1 MVICEQH
8 NFLYLRIPK
17 NASSSLAEYF
27 IRNYC
32 AMSDRWTEVND
43 CGIRDH
49 KVDINVI
56 NKFRHQYRWI
66 HLTLQE
72 LRDNGIVTTYDAH
85 NKDVIS
91 VLRNPYMRQISLYF
105 FLKRGQNK
113 SVEEFRELFKNGHH
127 ISDVSNAILQTDY
140 AKLDGVDCGTWW
152 LYNKLDRHV
161 DMFEKQHPGVKI
173 NKPLGNHKGTWT
185 PKDQGLFEQYY
196 DEKTRDAVR
205 KYYEK
210 DFEKMFELE
219 TGLEVG

>member
-1 MVICEQH
+1 M
-8 NFLYLRIPK
+8 
-17 NASSSLAEYF
+17 A
-27 IRNYC
+27 
-32 AMSDRWTEVND
+32 DRWTEVND

-72 LRDNGIVTTYDAH
+72 LVDNGLVTRYDAH

-105 FLKRGQNK
+105 FLTRGREKNP
-113 SVEEFRELFKNGHH
+113 EEFRH
-127 ISDVSNAILQTDY
+127 IFRDGKHQTDISNAILQTDY
-140 AKLDGVDCGTWW
+140 SRLDGVDCGTWW
-152 LYNKLDRHV
+152 NYNKLGDHLDDFSKSRSITPHTKL
-161 DMFEKQHPGVKI
+161 E
-173 NKPLGNHKGTWT
+173 NRKGTWT
-185 PKDQGLFEQYY
+185 PKDQSLFEQYY
-196 DEKTRDAVR
+196 DEKTKDAVR

>member
-8 NFLYLRIPK
+8 KFLYLRIPK

-32 AMSDRWTEVND
+32 ASYDRWTEVND

-72 LRDNGIVTTYDAH
+72 LVDNRIVQRHEAH
-85 NKDVIS
+85 NYDVIS

-105 FLKRGQNK
+105 FLKRGMEK
-113 SVEEFRELFKNGHH
+113 SVEEFRH
-127 ISDVSNAILQTDY
+127 IFREGKHQSDISNAILQTDY
-140 AKLDGVDCGTWW
+140 SKLDGIDCGTWW
-152 LYNKLDRHV
+152 SYNKLGDHLSEFAKNRGV
-161 DMFEKQHPGVKI
+161 HPQNQLENRK
-173 NKPLGNHKGTWT
+173 GNWT
-185 PKDQGLFEQYY
+185 PKDQSLFEQYY
-196 DEKTRDAVR
+196 DQKTQDAVR

-219 TGLEVG
+219 TGLEVA

>member
-1 MVICEQH
+1 MVICEKH

-43 CGIRDH
+43 CNIGDH
-49 KVDINVI
+49 KVDINTI

-72 LRDNGIVTTYDAH
+72 LVDNSLVSQYDAH

-105 FLKRGQNK
+105 FLKRGKNK
-113 SVEEFRELFKNGHH
+113 SPEEFRH
-127 ISDVSNAILQTDY
+127 IFRDGRHESDISNAILQTDY
-140 AKLDGVDCGTWW
+140 ARLDGEDLGTWW
-152 LYNKLDRHV
+152 NYNKL
-161 DMFEKQHPGVKI
+161 
-173 NKPLGNHKGTWT
+173 GNHLEEFAKSRGVTPNSSLQNRKGNWT
-185 PKDQGLFEQYY
+185 PKDQSLFDEYY

>member
-8 NFLYLRIPK
+8 QFVYLRIPK

-32 AMSDRWTEVND
+32 KMSDRWTEVND

-72 LRDNGIVTTYDAH
+72 LVDNGIVNRYEAH
-85 NKDVIS
+85 NYNVIS

-113 SVEEFRELFKNGHH
+113 SVEEFRELFKNGYHATD
-127 ISDVSNAILQTDY
+127 ISNAILQTDY

-152 LYNKLDRHV
+152 SYNKLGDHLNDFAKARSV
-161 DMFEKQHPGVKI
+161 NPG
-173 NKPLGNHKGTWT
+173 KPLENRKGTWT

>member
-1 MVICEQH
+1 MVICEKH
-8 NFLYLRIPK
+8 KFLYLRIPK

-27 IRNYC
+27 IKNFC
-32 AMSDRWTEVND
+32 APSDKWTEVND
-43 CGIRDH
+43 CNISDH
-49 KVDINVI
+49 KVDLNVI
-56 NKFRHQYRWI
+56 RKFQHQYRWI

-72 LRDNGIVTTYDAH
+72 LVDNGIVTRDDAH

-105 FLKRGQNK
+105 FLKRNQPK

-127 ISDVSNAILQTDY
+127 TTDISNAILQTDY
-140 AKLDGVDCGTWW
+140 PKLNGEDCGTWW
-152 LYNKLDRHV
+152 SYNKLGDHL
-161 DMFEKQHPGVKI
+161 DEF
-173 NKPLGNHKGTWT
+173 NKSRGIVPVTKLENRKGTWT
-185 PKDQGLFEQYY
+185 PKDQSLFDEYY